1 MAKSPLVLTVFGI
14 QIKSTKYISRGIIRH
29 HRLPVPK
36 TLMNEIEMT
45 WTLTIFYDF
54 NIEKR
59 KICLK
64 YFVIYSQCLFL
75 NN

>member
-45 WTLTIFYDF
+45 WT
-54 NIEKR
+54 
-59 KICLK
+59 
-64 YFVIYSQCLFL
+64 
-75 NN
+75 